1 MHPVHL
7 ALGREGQDV
16 STPIEPPAFAGYSH
30 PNAPVRHSYPLAITD
45 HDFSTALSLVMRTLP
60 YALARFGILAATSL
74 GTALWWII
82 ALGGAA
88 YLAKLIHGAA
98 GAVWFIG
105 WLMAFGWAW
114 RTVVRYFLYLLKAG
128 HIAVLTDL
136 ITHGQVGDGH
146 EHMFEYGKRVVT
158 DRFGQVNAMLGLELM
173 ISAIVCAFHST
184 LNWITSLLPVPGMRD
199 ITGLVN
205 QIVRAATTYIDE
217 TMLSYSLA
225 RGDEDAFG
233 AARDGL
239 LYYAQNSREVL
250 KTGLWIVIIDKL
262 TTIAAWLVMFIPAI
276 AIGGLFPA
284 SIRGTAILVT
294 AGLSFMFT
302 WALRSAF
309 LEPLCLTMVMIK
321 FHLCVRDQPI
331 NLEWDERLSSISSQF
346 VALKGK
352 MAAPGVTRN
361 PGLAAG

>member
-1 MHPVHL
+1 MN
-7 ALGREGQDV
+7 
-16 STPIEPPAFAGYSH
+16 TPNELSGHSH
-30 PNAPVRHSYPLAITD
+30 PNAVVRHSYPLAITD

-60 YALARFGILAATSL
+60 YALARFGVLLATSVA
-74 GTALWWII
+74 TALWWII
-82 ALGGAA
+82 ALGGASWLGA
-88 YLAKLIHGAA
+88 SVHGIA
-98 GAVWFIG
+98 GVLWFVG
-105 WLMAFGWAW
+105 WVFAFGWAW
-114 RTVVRYFLYLLKAG
+114 RSLVRYFLYLLKAG
-128 HIAVLTDL
+128 HIVVLTDL
-136 ITHGQVGDGH
+136 ITRGVIGDDHGGH
-146 EHMFEYGKRVVT
+146 EHMFAYGKRVVGE
-158 DRFGQVNAMLGLELM
+158 RFGQVNALLGLELM
-173 ISAIVCAFHST
+173 IGATVSAFHRS
-184 LNWITSLLPVPGMRD
+184 LHWITSLLPVPGMRD

-205 QIVRAATTYIDE
+205 QVVRAATTYIDE

-225 RGDEDAFG
+225 RGDEDLFRVT
-233 AARDGL
+233 RDGL

-250 KTGLWIVIIDKL
+250 KTGLWIVVLDKL
-262 TTIAAWLVMFIPAI
+262 TTVVAWLVMFIPAV

-284 SIRGTAILVT
+284 SVRGIAILVT

-321 FHLCVRDQPI
+321 FHICVHEQPI

-352 MAAPGVTRN
+352 MAAPGMSRN